1 MKKDLIYF
9 VFLNVLIIS
18 AISFGQ
24 TYSGP
29 ATGSV
34 SSGVEVTTDNFLS
47 LPVGSELPE
56 ETRVYELMESNLPP
70 MYYKGD
76 TQVFDNY
83 VYIEDE
89 SANTR
94 GGGEIGINFV
104 LHSFESIGPQ
114 GVTPPD
120 PAMAVG
126 PNHVIAAVNRRFHIY
141 DREGNLL
148 KNISESAWIAQV
160 VGTPFISDPQVIYDH
175 YNGRW
180 VILWL
185 TINNPIFEAPF
196 VICYSDDENP
206 LGTWYMYA
214 IGSELNGNTYAGNW
228 GDYPKIGY
236 DDQGLYINSRQFAF
250 AGGYNYNKLRTINS
264 SDFYA
269 AEGGPISW
277 TDIWNIRLNGQP
289 IDVIHPCYSY
299 DAGANTAYFVY
310 ARSGAGAT
318 NFYTLFRISDPI
330 TNPVL
335 TSVSLPIPSYVRAPS
350 ERQ

>member
-1 MKKDLIYF
+1 MKKASIYF
-9 VFLNVLIIS
+9 AVLNVLIIS

-29 ATGSV
+29 ATGTV
-34 SSGVEVTTDNFLS
+34 NSGVVVTTDNFLS

-56 ETRVYELMESNLPP
+56 ETRVYKFMEYDSPP
-70 MYYKGD
+70 MYYEGD
-76 TQVFDNY
+76 KPVFDNY

-89 SANTR
+89 SVNTR

-126 PNHVIAAVNRRFHIY
+126 PNHVIAAVNQRFHIY

-148 KNISESAWIAQV
+148 KNISESAWVAQV

-180 VILWL
+180 VMLWL
-185 TINNPIFEAPF
+185 TINDPILEAPF

-250 AGGYNYNKLRTINS
+250 AGGFNYNKIRTLNS
-264 SDFYA
+264 NDFYA
-269 AEGGPISW
+269 AKGGPISW
-277 TDIWNIRLNGQP
+277 TDI
-289 IDVIHPCYSY
+289 
-299 DAGANTAYFVY
+299 
-310 ARSGAGAT
+310 
-318 NFYTLFRISDPI
+318 
-330 TNPVL
+330 
-335 TSVSLPIPSYVRAPS
+335 
-350 ERQ
+350 